1 LNGTDHTEAA
11 DPLLDRKQSD
21 RSSFFFLRASVKRSK
36 NDRRGFMSR
45 EAIPDDVKRFILT
58 SIPSIPHLEALLLL
72 RNNENL
78 SWSSA
83 DVARRIYISEKA
95 AHALLQE
102 LLAAGFV
109 GRSAIS
115 LCACKRRTARNDWPS
130 RSKLFEESG

>member
-1 LNGTDHTEAA
+1 
-11 DPLLDRKQSD
+11 
-21 RSSFFFLRASVKRSK
+21 
-36 NDRRGFMSR
+36 MSR

-78 SWSSA
+78 SWTSA
-83 DVARRIYISEKA
+83 DVARRIYNSEKA

-109 GRSAIS
+109 GDNGSDGQQYRYAPASDQLREMIGRLS
-115 LCACKRRTARNDWPS
+115 QSYSRNLVDVTELVHSKINKRAKQFADAFIWR
-130 RSKLFEESG
+130 KES

>member
-1 LNGTDHTEAA
+1 
-11 DPLLDRKQSD
+11 
-21 RSSFFFLRASVKRSK
+21 
-36 NDRRGFMSR
+36 MSR

-95 AHALLQE
+95 AHGLLQE

-109 GRSAIS
+109 SDSASEGQQYRYAPASDELREMIGRLGQSYSRNLVDVTELVHSKIN
-115 LCACKRRTARNDWPS
+115 KRAKQFADAFIWR
-130 RSKLFEESG
+130 KES